1 MIDFAMATP
10 LKVLTNAGAQFLG
23 KAVTV
28 ITSLIIVKI
37 IASFGREFYGN
48 YVTAYEFL
56 AFFGIIADGGLF
68 AMAVREIAKAPKRS
82 EYILS
87 NIFSMR
93 LILII
98 SVVLLAGF
106 IGQIPDSY
114 PPEVKTG
121 IWITSLSM
129 ALTIIAGTLS
139 SILQAR
145 MKIQYFSGALAG
157 GKIILAGL
165 IFLIAQQADLFS
177 NLFFAF
183 LWAGVISNLFFC
195 SVVYYFAQ
203 REVKIKL
210 GFDFDWWQKILTQ
223 SLPYGLALIL
233 QTLYLRID
241 VIIISIILGAS
252 QVGTYGL
259 ATRILESFLIL
270 GVFFGQAILPKISA
284 EEADPKKASKTLSW
298 ATEILLIVS
307 LPLVIGTI
315 LYAKPIISFISSPEF
330 LSSATFFGSDQVLM
344 LLVPTILFA
353 YFNQLFTFT
362 LVAKNRQVYL
372 MIVNALALAAN
383 AILNILLLPTY
394 GIAAAAWTTIGCEI
408 LVFLFLAKEI
418 WQHFQLSFNL
428 KNISFILLLNLL
440 LIAEFSLTGVKG
452 NLILAVA
459 LGSSTYFG
467 ILWWQRKRFL
477 PA

>member
-1 MIDFAMATP
+1 MSHS
-10 LKVLTNAGAQFLG
+10 KVLSNATAQFLG
-23 KAVTV
+23 KAITV
-28 ITSLIIVKI
+28 ITSLVIVKI

-56 AFFGIIADGGLF
+56 AFFGILADGGLF
-68 AMAVREIAKAPKRS
+68 ALAVREMSKKPQDS
-82 EYILS
+82 QHILG
-87 NIFSMR
+87 NIFSIR
-93 LILII
+93 LIFILV
-98 SVVLLAGF
+98 VVLLAGL
-106 IGQIPDSY
+106 IGQLPSSY

-129 ALTIIAGTLS
+129 ALTIVAGTLS

-145 MKIQYFSGALAG
+145 MKIQYFSGSLAS

-165 IFLIAQQADLFS
+165 IFLIAQQAHLFQ
-177 NLFFAF
+177 NIFFAF

-195 SVVYYFAQ
+195 GFIYFFAR
-203 REVKIKL
+203 REIPIHL
-210 GFDFDWWQKILTQ
+210 GFDFPWWKKTLKE

-241 VIIISIILGAS
+241 VIIISLMLSAS
-252 QVGTYGL
+252 SVGTYGL

-270 GVFFGQAILPKISA
+270 GVFFGHAILPKISA
-284 EEADPKKASKTLSW
+284 EESQTEKTSQTLAW
-298 ATEILLIVS
+298 ALQILVIVA
-307 LPLVIGTI
+307 LPLIIGSI
-315 LYAKPIISFISSPEF
+315 CYARPIINLLSSQDF
-330 LSSATFFGSDQVLM
+330 LSSATFFGSDQVLI

-372 MIVNALALAAN
+372 MIINGLALLMN
-383 AILNILLLPTY
+383 AILNVLLLPKF

-408 LVFLFLAKEI
+408 LVFSLLLKEI
-418 WQHFQLSFNL
+418 YQHFTPRLNIKKLSL
-428 KNISFILLLNLL
+428 IALLNII
-440 LIAEFSLTGVKG
+440 LIVEFTLTPLSG

-459 LGSSTYFG
+459 FGSFTYFG
-467 ILWWQRKRFL
+467 LLFFFRKRL
-477 PA
+477 NLVESQ

>member
-1 MIDFAMATP
+1 MATP
-10 LKVLTNAGAQFLG
+10 LKVLTNAGAQFAG

-37 IASFGREFYGN
+37 ISSFGREFYGN
-48 YVTAYEFL
+48 YVTTYEFL
-56 AFFGIIADGGLF
+56 AFFGILADGGLF
-68 AMAVREIAKAPKRS
+68 AMAVREISKHPQRS
-82 EYILS
+82 SHILS

-93 LILII
+93 LISII
-98 SVVLLAGF
+98 SVVLLAGI
-106 IGQIPDSY
+106 IGQLPASY

-129 ALTIIAGTLS
+129 ALTIVAGTLS
-139 SILQAR
+139 AILQAR

-165 IFLIAQQADLFS
+165 IFFMAQQAHLFE
-177 NLFFAF
+177 NLFFTF

-195 SVVYYFAQ
+195 SIVYFFAR
-203 REVKIKL
+203 REVPIRL
-210 GFDFDWWQKILTQ
+210 GFDFSWWGKTLKQ

-241 VIIISIILGAS
+241 VILISVMLGAS
-252 QVGTYGL
+252 SVGTYGL

-284 EEADPKKASKTLSW
+284 EESTPQKARQTLSW
-298 ATEILLIVS
+298 AAEILLLVS
-307 LPLVIGTI
+307 LPLIIGTVM
-315 LYAKPIISFISSPEF
+315 YARPIIALISSPEF
-330 LSSATFFGSDQVLM
+330 LSSSQFFGSDQVLI
-344 LLVPTILFA
+344 LLVPTIFFA
-353 YFNQLFTFT
+353 FFNQLFTFT

-383 AILNILLLPTY
+383 ALLNILLLPKY
-394 GIAAAAWTTIGCEI
+394 GIAAAAWTTIGCEV
-408 LVFLFLAKEI
+408 LVFLLLTKEI
-418 WQHFQLSFNL
+418 WQHFRLSFKQ
-428 KNISFILLLNLL
+428 KNILFILFLNAL

-459 LGSSTYFG
+459 LGSFTYFG

-477 PA
+477 PQ